1 MTKSTKIILAD
12 DHELVRVGLRDT
24 LVRLEP
30 DYELLEA
37 ASLDEALEK
46 AGCEGPIALSILDL
60 YMPGM
65 NGVDGIRTMKQAL
78 RDAPVAV
85 ISGSVRESDVEAT
98 IAAGAS
104 GFIPKTMKILA
115 MANAIRL
122 IMAGEIYLPYRF
134 ADGRHSK
141 SDERSGLTARE
152 REILGA
158 IAQGKSNKE
167 IALGL
172 GVEEVT
178 VKLHATNVFRK
189 LRVSNRTHAAMKGRE
204 LGLI

>member
-1 MTKSTKIILAD
+1 MTDSTTIILAD

-24 LVRLEP
+24 LQRLEP
-30 DYELLEA
+30 DFHFLEA
-37 ASLDEALEK
+37 ASLDEAMDLARREST
-46 AGCEGPIALSILDL
+46 IALSILDL

-65 NGVDGIRTMKQAL
+65 DGADGIRRMKEVL
-78 RDAPVAV
+78 PDAPVAV
-85 ISGSVRESDVEAT
+85 ISGSVRDADIET
-98 IAAGAS
+98 CIAAGAS

-122 IMAGEIYLPYRF
+122 ILSGEVYLPYRSTGTGSGDTS
-134 ADGRHSK
+134 AAA
-141 SDERSGLTARE
+141 GLTPRE

-158 IAQGKSNKE
+158 IARGKSNKE
-167 IALGL
+167 IARDL

-178 VKLHATNVFRK
+178 VKLHATNLFRK
-189 LRVSNRTHAAMKGRE
+189 LGVSNRTHAAMKGHE

>member
-1 MTKSTKIILAD
+1 MPESTKIILAD

-30 DYELLEA
+30 DYEMLEA
-37 ASLDEALEK
+37 ASLDEALEQ
-46 AGCEGPIALSILDL
+46 AGREAPIALSILDL

-65 NGVDGIRTMKQAL
+65 NGIEGIRTMKQAL
-78 RDAPVAV
+78 PDAPVAV

-122 IMAGEIYLPYRF
+122 IMAGETYLPYRF
-134 ADGRHSK
+134 VEGTAGR
-141 SDERSGLTARE
+141 SDDRIGLTARE

-167 IALGL
+167 IAREL

-189 LRVSNRTHAAMKGRE
+189 LEVSNRTHAAMKGRE